1 MQIINARRQGS
12 TRHKNYYVIYIRAFL
27 RLGLVWPFFGGCYEI
42 AITVDLRAFLH
53 DDANPLS
60 TTPSPFERTHT
71 HASLHAEKF
80 EAVHVTRTRAI
91 YTCYQLDCCRRI
103 SFCLRKLIFAI
114 FFCRN

>member
-1 MQIINARRQGS
+1 MTIRIAPVTCAHKKTSGK
-12 TRHKNYYVIYIRAFL
+12 KNYYVIYIRAFHW
-27 RLGLVWPFFGGCYEI
+27 LGLVRPFFWG
-42 AITVDLRAFLH
+42 VMKLQLQ
-53 DDANPLS
+53 S
-60 TTPSPFERTHT
+60 TYALFYTTTSTPHRHTPGTHT
-71 HASLHAEKF
+71 SVFSPEKF